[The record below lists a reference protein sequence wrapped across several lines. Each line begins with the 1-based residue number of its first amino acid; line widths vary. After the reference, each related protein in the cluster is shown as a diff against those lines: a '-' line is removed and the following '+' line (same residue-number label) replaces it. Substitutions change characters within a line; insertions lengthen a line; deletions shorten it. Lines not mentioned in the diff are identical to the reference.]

1 MSLENIINTSGAE
14 IARVQMTDS
23 FHEKKKKAKR
33 ILSLIAGKK
42 KKKRKITSLPKP
54 EFKVKTMKN
63 GKERQKNNPT

>member
-14 IARVQMTDS
+14 TARVQMTNS
-23 FHEKKKKAKR
+23 FHEKKMQKEFCH
-33 ILSLIAGKK
+33 SLQEK

-54 EFKVKTMKN
+54 ESKVKTMKT